1 VVPLVPVALV
11 NPVPTGDIGLAVSD
25 HDLVVGHWGIEAR
38 RVSPGPY
45 PLALRPTRGC
55 PSTTPACTVDLGLI
69 GVRTWLSRDLAI
81 NAGLA
86 LALGGGKEGA
96 RTLDTYAGGGPL
108 LGVTVLLGNWRHLA
122 VGASPELGVFVF
134 KPGGGST
141 RSTVI
146 FDLRAVLEGELHF
159 GFVGVPALSV
169 GIASGLG
176 FRYESTPDASVWSI
190 GVVGPTS
197 AWGVLT
203 DLFVRYY
210 L

>member
-1 VVPLVPVALV
+1 VTAVGPGPIPTADAAPAL
-11 NPVPTGDIGLAVSD
+11 SD
-25 HDLVVGHWGIEAR
+25 HDAVVGHWGIEAA

-45 PLALRPTRGC
+45 PLTLRPTRGC
-55 PSTTPACTVDLGLI
+55 PSTATAPCTVDLGLL
-69 GVRTWLSRDLAI
+69 GVRYWMNRGLAV
-81 NAGLA
+81 NLGVA
-86 LALGGGKEGA
+86 LALGGGKEGD
-96 RTLDTYAGGGPL
+96 RTLDSYAGGGPR
-108 LGVTVLLGNWRHLA
+108 LGLTLLLGNWRHLA

-134 KPGGGST
+134 KPGGGT
-141 RSTVI
+141 TTSTVVV
-146 FDLRAVLEGELHF
+146 DLRAVLEGELHF

-169 GIASGLG
+169 GMASGLG

-190 GVVGPTS
+190 GVVGPES